1 LFTSEEWWLSV
12 VQGLVIAFAALFLY
26 FFYMREGAPLEEVRT
41 IVFSMLLISNFFL
54 TFSNRSTTET
64 IVRTIRYPNNLAP
77 LVWII
82 SIIVLLILHFVVPV
96 RDIFQLASISSTQFI
111 FCLAMGMVSVLWV
124 EIYKAGIKRL

>member
-1 LFTSEEWWLSV
+1 
-12 VQGLVIAFAALFLY
+12 
-26 FFYMREGAPLEEVRT
+26 MREGAPLEEVRT

-82 SIIVLLILHFVVPV
+82 SIIVLLILHYVAPV

-124 EIYKAGIKRL
+124 EIYKAGINRL